1 MIAARGFLLPAL
13 AAAIRLIGAVPETLC
28 PFTLGRR
35 HFLEARNVRCE
46 ILCGQ

>member
-35 HFLEARNVRCE
+35 H
-46 ILCGQ
+46 